1 MSTKTPI
8 RFTLTQAYVL
18 GLMMMAVGLTLSPFL
33 MSLSQFWL
41 IAVWICDGFTSRPHC
56 GLDPQS
62 PASSP
67 HCGLDSQSPQQVELS
82 SRVRDGGCSSA
93 MRGWGF
99 KDKLMRFWNNK
110 PAVLLVAFYL
120 MHVVGLLYTT
130 DFQYALKDLRVKLPI
145 LVLPF
150 ILSSMPPLDRKR
162 FDQVMLVYVLSVFV
176 ATIFSSVAYW
186 KHDYED
192 VREISHFISHIRFC
206 LNIVFCIAIIFW
218 YIATTK
224 VPEPVEGPTPTKL
237 PVPVFS
243 TRFAI
248 NRYLQFFM
256 AFWFVY
262 QIYIFESLSGYVVLA
277 AVVAV
282 SLLYAFLRWQQ
293 GRGWRIGIGIGVV
306 LVMTVGIVLAVQWI
320 KPLVEIKP
328 VDFSTL
334 EKKTALGN
342 DYWHDTIHNPVED
355 GQYVGLYYCRKE
367 LQEAWPQRSNLPLEG
382 ETLNGENLEATLAR
396 YLTSKGLRKDAEGVM
411 ALTNEDIRNV
421 EQGIANYNNWK
432 HPGIRARLSSTL
444 FEYNLY
450 RRFNNPNG
458 GSLSQRIEYTRAAFH
473 LIRQHPWFGIGTGD
487 VSQAFS
493 CAYDEIH
500 SPLSGEFRFRAH
512 NQYLTIVVAF
522 GLVGLAF
529 FLVVLL
535 YPYFS
540 SKKRRTYLYTVFLC
554 IMLLSMFP
562 EDTLETQAGASLF
575 AFFEALLLVMPSSL
589 KGLFA
594 PRNCDDE
601 IIKFTA
607 KLCFQASN
615 FDLMSIRSCRIL
627 SISTPSSTKK

>member
-1 MSTKTPI
+1 MSAKTPI

-33 MSLSQFWL
+33 MSISQFWL
-41 IAVWICDGFTSRPHC
+41 VAVWVFDCF
-56 GLDPQS
+56 
-62 PASSP
+62 
-67 HCGLDSQSPQQVELS
+67 
-82 SRVRDGGCSSA
+82 CS
-93 MRGWGF
+93 
-99 KDKLMRFWNNK
+99 KTIKNKLLRFWNNK

-120 MHVVGLLYTT
+120 MHVIGLLWTT

-150 ILSSMPPLDRKR
+150 ILSSMPPLERKR

-176 ATIFSSVAYW
+176 ATIFSGITYW

-224 VPEPVEGPTPTKL
+224 SPEPAVADPASVKDPEPVEGPSQTRF
-237 PVPVFS
+237 PVPAFS

-248 NRYLQFFM
+248 NRYLQYFL
-256 AFWFVY
+256 AFWFIW

-277 AVVAV
+277 AIVVV

-293 GRGWRIGIGIGVV
+293 GRGWRIAIGASAVV
-306 LVMTVGIVLAVQWI
+306 LMVVGIVLAVHWV
-320 KPLVEIKP
+320 KPLVDIEP
-328 VDFSTL
+328 VDFNTL

-342 DYWHDTIHNPVED
+342 DYWHDTIYNPIED

-367 LQEAWPQRSNLPLEG
+367 LQETWPQRSELPFEG
-382 ETLNGENLEATLAR
+382 ETLNGEQIEPTLAR
-396 YLTSKGLRKDAEGVM
+396 YLTSKGLRKDAQGVM
-411 ALTNEDIRNV
+411 ALTDEDICNIEHGV
-421 EQGIANYNNWK
+421 ANYNNWN

-450 RRFNNPNG
+450 RRYNNPNG

-473 LIRQHPWFGIGTGD
+473 LIRQHPWFGVGTGD
-487 VSQAFS
+487 VPQAFS
-493 CAYDEIH
+493 RAYDEIH
-500 SPLSGEFRFRAH
+500 SPLREEFRFRAH
-512 NQYLTIVVAF
+512 NQYLSIAVAF

-535 YPYFS
+535 WPYFS

-575 AFFEALLLVMPSSL
+575 AFFEALLLVM
-589 KGLFA
+589 KE
-594 PRNCDDE
+594 DE
-601 IIKFTA
+601 
-607 KLCFQASN
+607 Q
-615 FDLMSIRSCRIL
+615 
-627 SISTPSSTKK
+627 